1 MQQLLY
7 IEIPT
12 PQVAAVKTWLQSD
25 YQAPFGKNP
34 VTKHGF
40 ILDCQN
46 RSGAIAQLSVF
57 IWTLQRTTYLKVF
70 RWSDA
75 VMDGEKEFLDHLT
88 KAARQAFP
96 YEFKQP
102 PAIAPDQSIFDALA
116 QEYPLTVKFFQR
128 IPNGEYDLNRVYWWE
143 KRWRES
149 VKSAK
154 TPKQVIFRDSQLS
167 PTKHDLEYDIVYLG
181 GALGAIH
188 AAMMAKLGYRVCLV
202 ERIPFGRMN
211 REWNISRAEFQNLI
225 DFGLFTKEEFESMI
239 TAEYVDGF
247 NKFFDGNNPPDLK
260 SKVLHTPTVLNIA
273 IDTNCLLEI
282 CSKKLHKYGAV
293 ICDRTEFEKVIISE
307 QSAVVYAKNLET
319 GEPVT
324 IQTRLVI
331 DAMGSA
337 SAIAQQINDGQA
349 FDSVCPTVGAV
360 LEGLDQTVWDSQY
373 GDVLFSHGDISR
385 GRQLIWE
392 LFPAEKKE
400 LTIYLFHYHQVH
412 PENAGSLLELY
423 EDFFTILP
431 EYRRCD
437 MDKLVWKKA
446 TFGYITGHYSLNENS
461 KKCAFDRILAIGDAA
476 SLQSPLVFTG
486 FGSLVRNL
494 PRLATLLDTAL
505 KHDLLKVDDL
515 NQINAYQSNIAVT
528 WLFSKGMMVP
538 TGKYL
543 PPERVNSMLNT
554 FFGLLAEEPQAV
566 SDRFIKDRLS
576 WLMFNRLALVAAFKN
591 PRLIFWIVEM
601 AGTKDLLKWLC
612 SYGSFTRS
620 SLSNALLGA
629 WLPLLIRNSQTW
641 LEPTNP
647 RLWLRLL
654 SWSYA
659 INYSVGKN
667 PSKKDGASL
676 RN

>member
-1 MQQLLY
+1 M
-7 IEIPT
+7 
-12 PQVAAVKTWLQSD
+12 
-25 YQAPFGKNP
+25 
-34 VTKHGF
+34 
-40 ILDCQN
+40 
-46 RSGAIAQLSVF
+46 
-57 IWTLQRTTYLKVF
+57 
-70 RWSDA
+70 
-75 VMDGEKEFLDHLT
+75 
-88 KAARQAFP
+88 
-96 YEFKQP
+96 
-102 PAIAPDQSIFDALA
+102 
-116 QEYPLTVKFFQR
+116 
-128 IPNGEYDLNRVYWWE
+128 
-143 KRWRES
+143 
-149 VKSAK
+149 
-154 TPKQVIFRDSQLS
+154 
-167 PTKHDLEYDIVYLG
+167 
-181 GALGAIH
+181 
-188 AAMMAKLGYRVCLV
+188 
-202 ERIPFGRMN
+202 
-211 REWNISRAEFQNLI
+211 
-225 DFGLFTKEEFESMI
+225 
-239 TAEYVDGF
+239 
-247 NKFFDGNNPPDLK
+247 
-260 SKVLHTPTVLNIA
+260 
-273 IDTNCLLEI
+273 
-282 CSKKLHKYGAV
+282 
-293 ICDRTEFEKVIISE
+293 
-307 QSAVVYAKNLET
+307 
-319 GEPVT
+319 
-324 IQTRLVI
+324 
-331 DAMGSA
+331 
-337 SAIAQQINDGQA
+337 
-349 FDSVCPTVGAV
+349 
-360 LEGLDQTVWDSQY
+360 
-373 GDVLFSHGDISR
+373 
-385 GRQLIWE
+385 
-392 LFPAEKKE
+392 
-400 LTIYLFHYHQVH
+400 
-412 PENAGSLLELY
+412 
-423 EDFFTILP
+423 
-431 EYRRCD
+431 
-437 MDKLVWKKA
+437 
-446 TFGYITGHYSLNENS
+446 
-461 KKCAFDRILAIGDAA
+461 
-476 SLQSPLVFTG
+476 FTG